1 MKGGQSSA
9 ALFSYL
15 EGISWGRLVDQQA
28 MRVGRIVLTPVV
40 NKTMIQPYD
49 LGARAN
55 SASFELSAYT
65 MPLNIAPKNTPLA
78 MEPILLYCSKILTLA
93 LLSPL

>member
-28 MRVGRIVLTPVV
+28 MRVGRIVLKPAV
-40 NKTMIQPYD
+40 Y
-49 LGARAN
+49 
-55 SASFELSAYT
+55 
-65 MPLNIAPKNTPLA
+65 KNHD
-78 MEPILLYCSKILTLA
+78 STL
-93 LLSPL
+93 